1 MSRRF
6 DLDLEK
12 RLGELS
18 QPVTLIWGEKAV
30 NPPLESG
37 YRLQPIAKKCS
48 LVVLPNLGLLAP
60 LESPMQVAEALT
72 KELDPTI
79 HIYKA
84 G

>member
-6 DLDLEK
+6 NLELEK

-18 QPVTLIWGEKAV
+18 QPVTLVWGEKAV
-30 NPPLESG
+30 IPPLESG
-37 YRLQPIAKKCS
+37 YRLQQIAKQCS
-48 LVVLPNLGLLAP
+48 LVVLPNLGLLAA
-60 LESPMQVAEALT
+60 LESPMQVAEALV
-72 KELDPTI
+72 KQLDATI